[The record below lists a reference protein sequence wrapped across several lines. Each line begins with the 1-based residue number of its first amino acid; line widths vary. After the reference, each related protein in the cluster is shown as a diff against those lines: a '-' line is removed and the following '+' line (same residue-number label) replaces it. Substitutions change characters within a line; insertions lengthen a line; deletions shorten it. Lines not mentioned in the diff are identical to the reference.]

1 MAKGQANNFL
11 KADQLN
17 FFDLNERFKE
27 YLRGKPEY
35 SDFDFEGSN
44 FAVLTELLSYNTYL
58 NAFYLNQVGSEMFM
72 DTAKLKE
79 SVVSQAKDLNY
90 TPRSRS
96 SARAIVDITVNPNDS
111 PDSITIPRNYKFTT
125 TIDGVRLTY
134 LVPETVTITPAAG
147 LYRASGVEIYEGE
160 VVTEFF
166 EVSGDRYIF
175 PLQSE
180 NIDLSSLR
188 VTVRDSSVD
197 DNEVLWQ
204 RAESLFGLSNDSEV
218 YFVEGFRANQYQLTF
233 PTQGTLGKKL
243 TEGNIVKVEYRD
255 TVGTDGNGAAT
266 FSPATAI
273 SNYPVAVST
282 IQSAKNGN
290 EREGINSIRINS
302 QKFYQ
307 TQERAVIEQD
317 YETIVKRNFP
327 EVQSVIAYGG
337 EKANPPQYGS
347 VIISVKPAGAKTVST
362 TSLKNRIT
370 RELTSK
376 SLKTP
381 VVIDP
386 DYFNIEVKS
395 NVFYSRNLLT
405 STVEDIRTRVINTI
419 LGLNDTDL
427 LEFGSRFRPSRVTTL
442 IDDTDDAIQSN
453 EIRVRMVKIWR
464 PQVNVTQ
471 KLSFSFN
478 NAIRFLNVPSTQEQP
493 LGHPSM
499 LGSNIFTY
507 QDRLGVNRQVQ
518 MQDNGRGTIFLYR
531 ITDSDEFIIV
541 EENVGTINYETGKV
555 DLTLNLVDYDD
566 AIRIFGRTV
575 TTDIIADK
583 NQVLFIEGRDISVNM
598 VET

>member
-1 MAKGQANNFL
+1 MAANNFL
-11 KADQLN
+11 KTDQLD

-35 SDFDFEGSN
+35 SDFDFDGSN

-147 LYRASGVEIYEGE
+147 LYRASNVEIFEGE
-160 VVTEFF
+160 IVNEFF
-166 EVSGDRYIF
+166 EVTDGKYIF

-180 NIDLSSLR
+180 NIDISSLR
-188 VTVRDSSVD
+188 VTVRASSVD
-197 DNEVLWQ
+197 DEEVLWK
-204 RAESLFGLSNDSEV
+204 RTESLFDLDNDSEV

-273 SNYPVAVST
+273 TNYPVAVST
-282 IQSAKNGN
+282 VQSARNGN

-317 YETIVKRNFP
+317 FESIVKKTFP

-337 EKANPPQYGS
+337 EKAIPPQYGS
-347 VIISVKPAGAKTVST
+347 VIVSVKPAGTRTIPT
-362 TSLKNRIT
+362 TSLKNRIS
-370 RELTSK
+370 RELTGK

-386 DYFNIEVKS
+386 DYFNIEVRS
-395 NVFYSRNLLT
+395 SVFYSRELLT
-405 STVEDIRTRVINTI
+405 STVEGIRTRVIDTI
-419 LGLNDTDL
+419 LGLNETDF
-427 LEFGSRFRPSRVTTL
+427 LEFGSRFRPSKVTTM
-442 IDDTDDAIQSN
+442 IDEVDDSIQSN
-453 EIRVRMVKIWR
+453 EIRVRMVKVWR
-464 PQVNVTQ
+464 PEVNVTQ

-478 NAIRFLNVPSTQEQP
+478 NAIRFLRVSTTQEQP
-493 LGHPSM
+493 LGHPPM

-507 QDRLGVNRQVQ
+507 RDKLGVNRQVQ
-518 MQDNGRGTIFLYR
+518 LQDNGRGKIFLYR
-531 ITDSDEFIIV
+531 TTDKDEFIVV
-541 EENVGTINYETGKV
+541 EDDVGSIDYETGQI
-555 DLTLNLVDYDD
+555 DLTLQVVGYDN